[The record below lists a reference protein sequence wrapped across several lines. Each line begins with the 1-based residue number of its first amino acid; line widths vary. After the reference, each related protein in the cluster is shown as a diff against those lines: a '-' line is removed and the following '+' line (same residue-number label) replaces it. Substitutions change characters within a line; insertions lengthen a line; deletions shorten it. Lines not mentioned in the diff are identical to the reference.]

1 MRIIACLML
10 AACGAGGADSS
21 LGGSVGDA
29 GTGTSGCLSSN
40 ECPTGWTC
48 SEFHTCQPPSTT
60 GDGGVTPPP
69 ETEYDLGPPVSS
81 QRYVYVAMT
90 AENELA
96 RIDGRTL
103 GVTATAV
110 GRAPKVVASIP
121 HTDGAVVLDSLNGT
135 ATIVRP
141 AAGAGTVDTKKVV
154 GTLQNLNRLDIDPSG
169 RFAVAWF
176 DLQQA
181 TITGVGS
188 FQDVT
193 VIALAPNAEHAVDLT
208 VGFRP
213 RNVQFDAAGGRA
225 FVVTQDGV
233 SVIDLATATAG
244 APTIVP
250 PLPVADPMIPPD
262 DLEVDIVATGD
273 YAVVRQAGASELRI
287 VDMHTGAA
295 STVALASPATD
306 IDLAPDGARVYA
318 VERVAKRLAIVDVPG
333 GVVATIDLADATI
346 GSLTL
351 SADGKRGLLYTNAT
365 LDERLTMVALDQPGF
380 PHVTWPLKKSVRAV
394 GIAPDGRSAI
404 VLHAKAPGDPTTAT
418 TVDDYI
424 DQSYGYSLVD
434 LATGFAKLQ
443 LTPVDPGPFAYAPD
457 GSKAYIALDG
467 GDAVTATRALQIVT
481 VQTGVVTTKPLGSPP
496 SGVGIL
502 PGTSQAFIAQR
513 HPLGRVSFVE
523 LVTDGMRTVTGFDLN
538 SHVVN

>member
-1 MRIIACLML
+1 MRILLLCCV
-10 AACGAGGADSS
+10 AACGASGADSGVFPS
-21 LGGSVGDA
+21 SGDA
-29 GTGTSGCLSSN
+29 GAGTGGCLSSN

-48 SEFHTCQPPSTT
+48 SEFGSCQPPAPT

-69 ETEYDLGPPVSS
+69 ETEFDLGSPISS

-90 AENELA
+90 GQNELA

-103 GVTATAV
+103 AVTATSV
-110 GRAPKVVASIP
+110 GTSPKVVASIP
-121 HTDGAVVLDSLNGT
+121 GGDGAVVLDSINGT

-141 AAGAGTVDTKKVV
+141 ATTSSGGDTKKLL
-154 GTLQNLNRLDIDPSG
+154 GTLQNLNRLDIDPAG

-176 DLQQA
+176 DLQQS

-193 VIALAPNAEHAVDLT
+193 VIALAPNAEVAVDLT

-213 RNVQFDAAGGRA
+213 RNVQFDASGSHA

-244 APTIVP
+244 SAMIVP
-250 PLPVADPMIPPD
+250 PIPVADPTISPE
-262 DLEVDIVATGD
+262 DLEVRIVATGN
-273 YAVVRQAGASELRI
+273 YAVVRQAGASALRI
-287 VDMHTGAA
+287 VDMHTG
-295 STVALASPATD
+295 VAKSIPLASPATD
-306 IDLAPDGARVYA
+306 IDLSPDGARVYA
-318 VERVAKRLAIVDVPG
+318 VERDAKKLAIVDVPG
-333 GVVATIDLADATI
+333 GIAATIDLADATI
-346 GSLTL
+346 GSLQL

-365 LDERLTMVALDQPGF
+365 MDERLTMVALDQPGF

-394 GIAPDGRSAI
+394 GIAPNGGSAI

-418 TVDDYI
+418 SVDDYI
-424 DQSYGYSLVD
+424 DESYGYSLVD

-443 LTPVDPGPFAYAPD
+443 LTPVDPGAFAYAMD
-457 GSKAYIALDG
+457 SSKAYIALDG

-481 VQTGVVTTKPLGSPP
+481 VQTGVVMTKPLGSPP
-496 SGVGIL
+496 SGIGIL
-502 PGTSQAFIAQR
+502 PGTSQTFIAQR

-523 LVTDGMRTVTGFDLN
+523 LATDAMRTVTGFDLN